1 MDSDLSVQ
9 LSTMRETASRGA
21 VQIAMVKQQQVQDA
35 SIIAMLDQAVRAAP
49 PPGQGV
55 VVDKLA

>member
-1 MDSDLSVQ
+1 MESDLSVQ